1 MKEQPLIF
9 YHVDCHTLQVWS
21 YMLLLLLT
29 MGCMRGV
36 WKWFG
41 LNKSAEILLSLV

>member
-1 MKEQPLIF
+1 MKEQSLIF
-9 YHVDCHTLQVWS
+9 YHVDHHNSHVWS
-21 YMLLLLLT
+21 SMLLLLFT

-41 LNKSAEILLSLV
+41 IN